1 MYWLDIV
8 LAIPMAWFV
17 YKGFR
22 KGLIFELSSLIGL
35 VVGIYCSIKFSKYV
49 STLIGIE
56 GEYSILVAF
65 FITFIAVYLL
75 SLFLGKCVEG
85 LMKMMKM
92 GIMNN
97 ILGSVFGLLKC
108 VCMLSVVM
116 YYVVLI
122 DFDKVIIT
130 DKTREQSLFYQPI
143 ERTGNLLIGTLKDYV
158 QEAKEIRVEKE
169 G

>member
-8 LAIPMAWFV
+8 LAIPMAWFL
-17 YKGFR
+17 YKGFK

-65 FITFIAVYLL
+65 FVTFIGVFLL
-75 SLFLGKCVEG
+75 SLFLGKCIEG
-85 LMKMMKM
+85 LIKLMKM
-92 GIMNN
+92 GVLNN
-97 ILGSVFGLLKC
+97 ILGSIFGLLKC
-108 VCMLSVVM
+108 VCVLSVVM

-122 DFDKVIIT
+122 DFNNVIIT
-130 DKTREQSLFYQPI
+130 NKTREQSIFYQPI
-143 ERTGNLLIGTLKDYV
+143 ERTGNLLIGSLKDYV
-158 QEAKEIRVEKE
+158 QEAKEKRIENKA
-169 G
+169 

>member
-1 MYWLDIV
+1 
-8 LAIPMAWFV
+8 
-17 YKGFR
+17 
-22 KGLIFELSSLIGL
+22 
-35 VVGIYCSIKFSKYV
+35 
-49 STLIGIE
+49 
-56 GEYSILVAF
+56 
-65 FITFIAVYLL
+65 
-75 SLFLGKCVEG
+75 
-85 LMKMMKM
+85 MMKM

-108 VCMLSVVM
+108 VCMLRVVM

-158 QEAKEIRVEKE
+158 QEAKENRVENE

>member
-65 FITFIAVYLL
+65 FVTFIAVYLL
-75 SLFLGKCVEG
+75 SLFLGKCIEG

>member
-8 LAIPMAWFV
+8 LAIPMAWFI

-75 SLFLGKCVEG
+75 SLFLGKCIEG

-122 DFDKVIIT
+122 DFDKIIIT

>member
-8 LAIPMAWFV
+8 LAIPMAWFI

-65 FITFIAVYLL
+65 FVTFIAVYLL
-75 SLFLGKCVEG
+75 SLFLGKCIEG